1 MYVGTYP
8 HANANPHAKHTHC
21 VFTDVSTYRC
31 MNTFCMGTYP
41 CVHFKPPLWAH
52 TQAVSK
58 HPSNQTS
65 TQCQTHTHTHM
76 FYLSMIWYVFNC
88 WFLLLHNIDVDTETW
103 CVSVRWWRRNASPRV
118 SVFRGLLPNPTHAAS
133 LSIFETLPTSCVYWT
148 LWWRHI
154 YGWMYFAGT
163 NRLISYSGLETDWLL
178 VNTTVNQSP
187 PARGTTCP

>member
-1 MYVGTYP
+1 MRMQ
-8 HANANPHAKHTHC
+8 THMRNIPI
-21 VFTDVSTYRC
+21 VYLLMFQPTGVWTR
-31 MNTFCMGTYP
+31 F
-41 CVHFKPPLWAH
+41 VWAH
-52 TQAVSK
+52 THVCISSHHSGRIRRPCPNTQAIKQAHSAK
-58 HPSNQTS
+58 RTL
-65 TQCQTHTHTHM
+65 THTHI